1 MGVSQDASEEE
12 IKKAYYALVRK
23 YHPDQFQQ
31 GTKEYDNALE
41 KMKAINAAYDV
52 LSRGEPVQQGGSSGY
67 GGGSY
72 SSQSDAEV
80 FMRVRMLL
88 QLGNLSVAAQLLNNM
103 QNHNAEWHFL
113 MGILCMRRGWYSQA
127 RTYLKQA
134 ADMDPSNSEYRDAY
148 NNFEGQG
155 QQSQGRRY
163 AGGRLNQQQIC
174 QLGCQGCLCLSM
186 CLGGGSYCTRCGVPM
201 FFCC

>member
-31 GTKEYDNALE
+31 GTKEYDEALE
-41 KMKAINAAYDV
+41 KMKEINAAYDV
-52 LSRGEPVQQGGSSGY
+52 LTKGEPATQSGPS
-67 GGGSY
+67 GGGAGGGYY
-72 SSQSDAEV
+72 SSQSDAEI

-88 QLGNLSVAAQLLNNM
+88 QLGNLSVAAQLLNSV
-103 QNHNAEWHFL
+103 QNHNAEWHYL
-113 MGILCMRRGWYSQA
+113 MGVLCSRRGWYSQA

-134 ADMDPSNSEYRDAY
+134 VDMDPSNAEYRNAY
-148 NNFEGQG
+148 NSFEGQG

-163 AGGRLNQQQIC
+163 VGGQINQQIC
-174 QLGCQGCLCLSM
+174 SACACFSM
-186 CLGGGSYCTRCGVPM
+186 ASCCLGGNNYCARCGLPIM
-201 FFCC
+201 FCC